1 MSLNQL
7 ETAITQLPKA
17 DLTAFAQ
24 WFEEYL
30 ADEWDRQ
37 IEADVKAG
45 KLNHLMKQ
53 ADEDFQ
59 AGRCMPL

>member
-1 MSLNQL
+1 MSLNQI
-7 ETAITQLPKA
+7 EVAVTQLPKA
-17 DLTAFAQ
+17 DLTTFAQ

-45 KLNHLMKQ
+45 KLNHLMNQ
-53 ADEDFQ
+53 ADVDFQ
-59 AGRCMPL
+59 AGRCTLL